1 MKKVFFGIGALFILF
16 VAGLI
21 VLMTVDFNRLNKDTY
36 YVHITA
42 DGEVEEYKVDSGE
55 IFKMYWYELPTY
67 DKNGEEKTLKFS
79 AHKNLRQDAYLK
91 LYVKKE
97 TEVTSFDEV
106 KFHEL
111 PAKVQDQMK

>member
-21 VLMTVDFNRLNKDTY
+21 VLMTVDFNRLNKDTN

-42 DGEVEEYKVDSGE
+42 DGEVEEFKADSGE

-67 DKNGEEKTLKFS
+67 DKNGE
-79 AHKNLRQDAYLK
+79 AY
-91 LYVKKE
+91 
-97 TEVTSFDEV
+97 SNNF
-106 KFHEL
+106 
-111 PAKVQDQMK
+111 

>member
-1 MKKVFFGIGALFILF
+1 MVKSLKCIGTSYLLTIKW
-16 VAGLI
+16 G
-21 VLMTVDFNRLNKDTY
+21 R
-36 YVHITA
+36 
-42 DGEVEEYKVDSGE
+42 E
-55 IFKMYWYELPTY
+55 
-67 DKNGEEKTLKFS
+67 TLKFS

>member
-1 MKKVFFGIGALFILF
+1 
-16 VAGLI
+16 
-21 VLMTVDFNRLNKDTY
+21 MTVDFNRLNKDTY

-42 DGEVEEYKVDSGE
+42 DGEVEEYKTDSGE

-67 DKNGEEKTLKFS
+67 NKNGEEKTLKFS
-79 AHKNLRQDAYLK
+79 AHKNLRRCLFKALRE
-91 LYVKKE
+91 KE

-111 PAKVQDQMK
+111 PKKYRIK